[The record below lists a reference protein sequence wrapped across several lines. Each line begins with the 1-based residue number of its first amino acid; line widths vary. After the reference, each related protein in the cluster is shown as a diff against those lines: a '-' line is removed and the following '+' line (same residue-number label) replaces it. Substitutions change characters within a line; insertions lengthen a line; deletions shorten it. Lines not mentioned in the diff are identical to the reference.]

1 MVERIL
7 LIFGTR
13 PEAIKM
19 APLVRRFREC
29 SDRFDLKVCVTAQHR
44 EMLDQALGFFG
55 IKPDID
61 LDLMKPNQS
70 LSELTADI
78 IPHLSDVLRDIKPSL
93 LLVQGDTTTA
103 FVGALA
109 AFYQQIPVGHV
120 EAGLRTNNIYAPF
133 PEEVNRRLISVIA
146 TLHFAPTENAAR
158 SLHAEGC
165 NKQSIYVTGNTVVD
179 ALKIGLSIIK
189 ETGELRAQLDTWFT
203 RRIAMAANIAT
214 GRSRLVLITCH
225 RRESFG
231 AGLESICYAIRELS
245 VRYPGHA
252 FIYPVH
258 LNPNVQGPVFKI
270 LGDLPNV
277 SLIEPLDYPRMIYL
291 MTKTYLILTDSGGI
305 QEEAPSLKI
314 PVLVMRNTTERPE
327 GVMLG
332 SSILVGTNKKEIVK
346 QASALLDDQQLYES
360 MQMREN
366 PYGDGRAS
374 ERIVRAIEDRLL

>member
-1 MVERIL
+1 MGKRIL

-19 APLVRRFREC
+19 FPLIKRFREC

-44 EMLDQALGFFG
+44 EMLDQALRFFG

-61 LDLMKPNQS
+61 LDLMKPDQS

-78 IPHLSDVLRDIKPSL
+78 ILHLSDVLRDIKPSL

-103 FVGALA
+103 FVGTLA

-120 EAGLRTNNIYAPF
+120 EAGLRTNNIYDPF
-133 PEEVNRRLISVIA
+133 PEEVNRRLISDIA

-158 SLHAEGC
+158 SLRAAGC

-179 ALKIGLSIIK
+179 ALKIGLSIIRDNR
-189 ETGELRAQLDTWFT
+189 ELRAQLDTWFT
-203 RRIAMAANIAT
+203 RRIARAANIAT

-245 VRYPGHA
+245 IKYSGDV
-252 FIYPVH
+252 FVYPVH

-270 LGDLPNV
+270 LGHLPNV

-291 MTKTYLILTDSGGI
+291 MTRSYLILTDSGGI

-314 PVLVMRNTTERPE
+314 PVLVMRNVTERPE
-327 GVMLG
+327 GVQLG
-332 SSILVGTNKKEIVK
+332 GSILVGTNKETIVN
-346 QASALLDDQQLYES
+346 QSSALLDDLQLYKS
-360 MQMREN
+360 MQMTEN

-374 ERIVRAIEDRLL
+374 ERIVGTIEERLL